1 LALADKILEREPSQ
15 VDLCKQVALARRRLG
30 DHEGAARG
38 FEKCLEVE
46 PADREARLEL
56 ARALEDAGKLEA
68 AQTALER
75 LAQDAEATADEL
87 SYSAALLARL
97 EKHDQVVAVVR
108 RALEKKPDDRSLK
121 DRLER
126 AEGAVRDREAARLQG
141 EVDGGRATEDDRRKL
156 AALYAEAGNKER
168 VLELLRGLPGTPTG
182 EPEAVYLR
190 FAAEQLARRGRIDK
204 AEAAL
209 RQLCSVLA
217 YAAGSEQEK
226 AMLYRIAALYERG
239 NDRRSARR
247 VYLELVARDP
257 SYRDAYQKLEAGE
270 DATAAAAEP
279 EPQSER
285 AFVEF
290 VETEAPRDL
299 KTIFESLGAL
309 DLALD
314 ASLLAEAR
322 AAQSAVVAPG
332 STEE

>member
-1 LALADKILEREPSQ
+1 
-15 VDLCKQVALARRRLG
+15 
-30 DHEGAARG
+30 
-38 FEKCLEVE
+38 
-46 PADREARLEL
+46 
-56 ARALEDAGKLEA
+56 AGKLEA

-217 YAAGSEQEK
+217 YA
-226 AMLYRIAALYERG
+226 
-239 NDRRSARR
+239 
-247 VYLELVARDP
+247 
-257 SYRDAYQKLEAGE
+257 
-270 DATAAAAEP
+270 
-279 EPQSER
+279 
-285 AFVEF
+285 
-290 VETEAPRDL
+290 
-299 KTIFESLGAL
+299 
-309 DLALD
+309 
-314 ASLLAEAR
+314 
-322 AAQSAVVAPG
+322 
-332 STEE
+332 